1 MPLASDRERAC
12 PCRGSRGGDK
22 TGRGVMVDTWV
33 WNSWGLGVASSGLGP
48 GGLGGAR
55 PANLWPLK
63 LVFQA
68 SVDLASSFGTSSPL
82 RIRFRSLVPCVFFLV
97 GMFASQL

>member
-1 MPLASDRERAC
+1 
-12 PCRGSRGGDK
+12 
-22 TGRGVMVDTWV
+22 MVVETWV
-33 WNSWGLGVASSGLGP
+33 WNSWGLGVARRGLGP

-55 PANLWPLK
+55 HDSLWPLK

-82 RIRFRSLVPCVFFLV
+82 RIRFRSLVPCVFFFV
-97 GMFASQL
+97 GMLASQL